1 MSELPKHTVSSG
13 NVFADLGLADADE
26 LLVKA
31 ELVMQISRIIE
42 ERGLTQVQA
51 AEVLGIDQPKVSA
64 LVRGNL
70 RGYSVERLSRFL
82 NALGQDVEIVVRPK
96 PRSERQGRTR
106 VTSRSRSAS
115 APARRAAQQG

>member
-1 MSELPKHTVSSG
+1 MSELPNHTMSSG
-13 NVFADLGLADADE
+13 NVFADLGLPDADE

-31 ELVMQISRIIE
+31 ELVMQISRIVE

-51 AEVLGIDQPKVSA
+51 AELLGIDQPKVSH
-64 LVRGNL
+64 LLRGNL

-96 PRSERQGRTR
+96 PRTERQGRTR
-106 VTSRSRSAS
+106 VTSRRRS
-115 APARRAAQQG
+115 APAAARAR